1 MTSDSNPL
9 KQFFDDQERLKNL
22 FKNPTLEAM
31 KNASR
36 PFREIQKVLEPS
48 ESIRRLM
55 EQSQELQR
63 IAGVTPELK
72 KILDSVSVLDSGA
85 GEIQK
90 RIRILEELRVG
101 LLGKNGF
108 IASQMKYLSSLPPEE
123 KKSFGAEINQKKAEI
138 SDFISAKS
146 SELEEDFVQEKL
158 RDETIDVTLPG
169 RSVAHGGLHPVTRTL
184 ERIAEIF
191 GRLGYELADG
201 PEIEDDWHN
210 FEALNFPPHHPA
222 RAMHDT
228 FYFSPDRQGEARLLR
243 THTSGVQVRYM
254 LDAVAAGGDRPMR
267 MIAAGKVYR
276 SDSDQTHTPMF
287 HQVEGLLVDEHAS
300 FADLKGTLAE
310 FVRAFFERD
319 FEMRFRPSYFPFTEP
334 SAEVDIA
341 WQQPDG
347 SMKWLEVLG
356 CGMVHPNVLR
366 AVGIDP
372 ERYTGF
378 AFGLGVERFTMLR
391 YGVSDLRD
399 FFDNDVR
406 FLKQFA

>member
-1 MTSDSNPL
+1 MAGIDDLGRQALADIAAADSP
-9 KQFFDDQERLKNL
+9 EA
-22 FKNPTLEAM
+22 LEA
-31 KNASR
+31 
-36 PFREIQKVLEPS
+36 
-48 ESIRRLM
+48 
-55 EQSQELQR
+55 
-63 IAGVTPELK
+63 
-72 KILDSVSVLDSGA
+72 
-85 GEIQK
+85 
-90 RIRILEELRVG
+90 LRVA
-101 LLGKNGF
+101 LLGKQGSVTAQLKSLGGLPADQRKAAGEAINRARDTLGTALAERKSALDDAALDARL
-108 IASQMKYLSSLPPEE
+108 AS
-123 KKSFGAEINQKKAEI
+123 
-138 SDFISAKS
+138 
-146 SELEEDFVQEKL
+146 
-158 RDETIDVTLPG
+158 ETIDVTLPG
-169 RSVAHGGLHPVTRTL
+169 RNGARGGLHPVSRTL
-184 ERIAEIF
+184 ERIAGIF

-228 FYFSPDRQGEARLLR
+228 FYMADADDGGDRRLLR

-254 LDAVAAGGDRPMR
+254 QDLLAAGGNPPLR

-347 SMKWLEVLG
+347 STRWLEVLG
-356 CGMVHPNVLR
+356 CGMVHPSVLR
-366 AVGIDP
+366 NVGIDP
-372 ERYTGF
+372 EKYTGF
-378 AFGLGVERFTMLR
+378 AFGLGVERFAMLR
-391 YGVSDLRD
+391 YGVDDLRA

>member
-1 MTSDSNPL
+1 MSEIEQLSMQALAEIEAAGTPDA
-9 KQFFDDQERLKNL
+9 
-22 FKNPTLEAM
+22 LEA
-31 KNASR
+31 
-36 PFREIQKVLEPS
+36 
-48 ESIRRLM
+48 
-55 EQSQELQR
+55 
-63 IAGVTPELK
+63 
-72 KILDSVSVLDSGA
+72 
-85 GEIQK
+85 
-90 RIRILEELRVG
+90 LRVA
-101 LLGKNGF
+101 LLGKSGSITAQLKALGALPADERK
-108 IASQMKYLSSLPPEE
+108 IAGEAINRARDAVGDALSARRIVLDEAVLNARLA
-123 KKSFGAEINQKKAEI
+123 G
-138 SDFISAKS
+138 
-146 SELEEDFVQEKL
+146 
-158 RDETIDVTLPG
+158 ETIDVTLPG
-169 RSVAHGGLHPVTRTL
+169 RDASRGGLHPVSRTL
-184 ERIAEIF
+184 ERITDIF

-228 FYFSPDRQGEARLLR
+228 FYFGDGRLLR

-254 LDAVAAGGDRPMR
+254 KDVAPPLR

-319 FEMRFRPSYFPFTEP
+319 FDMRFRPSYFPFTEP

-347 SMKWLEVLG
+347 STRWLEVLG

-366 AVGIDP
+366 NVGIDP

-378 AFGLGVERFTMLR
+378 AFGLGVERFAMLR

-406 FLKQFA
+406 FLRQFA

>member
-1 MTSDSNPL
+1 MSDIE
-9 KQFFDDQERLKNL
+9 QFSAQVLADIAAVDT
-22 FKNPTLEAM
+22 PDALEA
-31 KNASR
+31 
-36 PFREIQKVLEPS
+36 
-48 ESIRRLM
+48 
-55 EQSQELQR
+55 
-63 IAGVTPELK
+63 
-72 KILDSVSVLDSGA
+72 
-85 GEIQK
+85 
-90 RIRILEELRVG
+90 LRVS
-101 LLGKNGF
+101 LLGKSGSITAQLKALGALPADQRKTAGEAINRVRDAIGE
-108 IASQMKYLSSLPPEE
+108 ALSVRRLALDEVVLNARLT
-123 KKSFGAEINQKKAEI
+123 G
-138 SDFISAKS
+138 
-146 SELEEDFVQEKL
+146 
-158 RDETIDVTLPG
+158 ETIDVTLPG
-169 RSVAHGGLHPVTRTL
+169 RDATRGGLHPVTRTL
-184 ERIAEIF
+184 ERITEIF
-191 GRLGYELADG
+191 GRLGYELSDG

-228 FYFSPDRQGEARLLR
+228 FYFGDGRLLR

-254 LDAVAAGGDRPMR
+254 KDVAPPLR

-347 SMKWLEVLG
+347 STRWLEVLG

-366 AVGIDP
+366 NVGIDP

-378 AFGLGVERFTMLR
+378 AFGLGVERFAMLR

-406 FLKQFA
+406 FLRQFA

>member
-1 MTSDSNPL
+1 MSGIESLVGQALSGIAAARTPDA
-9 KQFFDDQERLKNL
+9 
-22 FKNPTLEAM
+22 LEA
-31 KNASR
+31 
-36 PFREIQKVLEPS
+36 
-48 ESIRRLM
+48 
-55 EQSQELQR
+55 
-63 IAGVTPELK
+63 
-72 KILDSVSVLDSGA
+72 
-85 GEIQK
+85 
-90 RIRILEELRVG
+90 LRVA
-101 LLGKNGF
+101 LLGKNGS
-108 IASQMKYLSSLPPEE
+108 ITAQLKSLGTMP
-123 KKSFGAEINQKKAEI
+123 AEHRKAAGEAINRARDAIGDALAARKLEL
-138 SDFISAKS
+138 DSAV
-146 SELEEDFVQEKL
+146 LDARL
-158 RDETIDVTLPG
+158 ATETIDVTLPG
-169 RSVAHGGLHPVTRTL
+169 RNAARGGLHPVSRTL
-184 ERIAEIF
+184 ERITEIF

-228 FYFSPDRQGEARLLR
+228 FYISDESRADESGGDRRLLR

-254 LDAVAAGGDRPMR
+254 KDFILEHQPPLR

-300 FADLKGTLAE
+300 FADLKGTLSE

-319 FEMRFRPSYFPFTEP
+319 FAMRFRPSYFPFTEP

-347 SMKWLEVLG
+347 SMRWLEVLG
-356 CGMVHPNVLR
+356 CGMVHPNVLCN
-366 AVGIDP
+366 VGIDP
-372 ERYTGF
+372 ERYSGF
-378 AFGLGVERFTMLR
+378 AFGLGVERFAMLR
-391 YGVSDLRD
+391 YGVDDLRS

>member
-1 MTSDSNPL
+1 MSEIEALGARALGDIEAAGSP
-9 KQFFDDQERLKNL
+9 EA
-22 FKNPTLEAM
+22 LE
-31 KNASR
+31 
-36 PFREIQKVLEPS
+36 
-48 ESIRRLM
+48 
-55 EQSQELQR
+55 
-63 IAGVTPELK
+63 T
-72 KILDSVSVLDSGA
+72 
-85 GEIQK
+85 
-90 RIRILEELRVG
+90 LRVA
-101 LLGKNGF
+101 LLGKSGEVT
-108 IASQMKYLSSLPPEE
+108 AQLKSLGALPPEARRE
-123 KKSFGAEINQKKAEI
+123 AGAQINR
-138 SDFISAKS
+138 
-146 SELEEDFVQEKL
+146 V
-158 RDETIDVTLPG
+158 RDEIAAALAARREALDALALEARLAGERIDVTQPG
-169 RSVAHGGLHPVTRTL
+169 RNPGRGGLHPVGRTM

-191 GRLGYELADG
+191 GRLGYVLADG

-228 FYFSPDRQGEARLLR
+228 FYMADDGRAGGGVPRLLR

-254 LDAVAAGGDRPMR
+254 AEHAPPLR
-267 MIAAGKVYR
+267 MIALGKVYR

-287 HQVEGLLVDEHAS
+287 HQCEGLLVDERAS
-300 FADLKGTLAE
+300 FADLKGTLAA

-341 WQQPDG
+341 WQQADG
-347 SMKWLEVLG
+347 GTRWLEVLG

-366 AVGIDP
+366 NVGIDP

-378 AFGLGVERFTMLR
+378 AFGMGVERLAMLR
-391 YGVSDLRD
+391 YGVDDLRA